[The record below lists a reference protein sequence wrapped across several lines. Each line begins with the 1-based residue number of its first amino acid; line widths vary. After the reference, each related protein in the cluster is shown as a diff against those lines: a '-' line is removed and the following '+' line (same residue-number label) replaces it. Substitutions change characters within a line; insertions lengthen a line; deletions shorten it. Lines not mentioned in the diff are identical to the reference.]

1 MGRIDKFHFI
11 CYIFPL
17 CTVSWSLR
25 VNVVIDLE
33 DNGKGNDLTA
43 AIFKILY
50 ATAEGFEA
58 VEDNNTETEQIEDNS
73 QQKDSTV
80 EPEEEAQEEAF

>member
-1 MGRIDKFHFI
+1 MRRIDIFHTI
-11 CYIFPL
+11 CYIIPL

-25 VNVVIDLE
+25 VNVIIDLE